1 MFRCGE
7 THTIIILRER
17 EGLCVKIKRD
27 QLTGLALILLGVV
40 FAYFISQ
47 FKTPFTPSY
56 PGPALLPGIGVFGLI
71 VCGAGVF
78 VNGCRQKDADTVFL
92 HKDGWIRVLVSF
104 VVLCLYVL
112 AMKYLGY
119 LIVTPFLLYGLT
131 TYFAKAS
138 GVVTKL
144 WVRIVFS
151 IVVSFAIWAMYV
163 PLFGMTLPAGLL
175 FE

>member
-1 MFRCGE
+1 M
-7 THTIIILRER
+7 
-17 EGLCVKIKRD
+17 KIKRD
-27 QLTGLALILLGVV
+27 QLTGVLLILTGIF
-40 FAYFISQ
+40 FAVLISQ
-47 FKTPFTPSY
+47 FKTPFTTSY

-71 VCGAGVF
+71 VCGAGIF

-92 HKDGWIRVLVSF
+92 SKADWLRVLITF

-138 GVVTKL
+138 GMNTRL

-151 IVVSFAIWAMYV
+151 IVVAVAIWAMYV
-163 PLFGMTLPAGLL
+163 PLFGMTLPEGLL

>member
-1 MFRCGE
+1 M
-7 THTIIILRER
+7 
-17 EGLCVKIKRD
+17 KIKRD
-27 QLTGLALILLGVV
+27 QLTGVLLILTGIF
-40 FAYFISQ
+40 FAVLISQ
-47 FKTPFTPSY
+47 FKTPFTASY

-71 VCGAGVF
+71 VCGAGIF
-78 VNGCRQKDADTVFL
+78 VNGCRQKDADAVFL
-92 HKDGWIRVLVSF
+92 SKAGWLRVLITF
-104 VVLCLYVL
+104 VILCVYVL

-138 GVVTKL
+138 GMNTRL

-151 IVVSFAIWAMYV
+151 IVVAVAIWAMYV
-163 PLFGMTLPAGLL
+163 PLFGMTLPEGLL

>member
-1 MFRCGE
+1 M
-7 THTIIILRER
+7 
-17 EGLCVKIKRD
+17 KIKRD
-27 QLTGLALILLGVV
+27 QITGVLLILTGIF
-40 FAYFISQ
+40 FAVLISQ

-71 VCGAGVF
+71 VCGAGIF

-92 HKDGWIRVLVSF
+92 SKAGWLRVLITF

-138 GVVTKL
+138 GMNTRL
-144 WVRIVFS
+144 WVRVVFS
-151 IVVSFAIWAMYV
+151 IVVAVAIWAMYV